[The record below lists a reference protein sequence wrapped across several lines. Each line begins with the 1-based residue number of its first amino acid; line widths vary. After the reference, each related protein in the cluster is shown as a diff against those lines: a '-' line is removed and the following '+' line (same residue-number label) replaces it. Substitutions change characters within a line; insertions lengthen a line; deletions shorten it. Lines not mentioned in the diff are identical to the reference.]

1 MMVSSSMSTFAAY
14 MARRESPAVR
24 YVRRFSIAVVCVYGV
39 LFWWNMFARIRQV
52 IRIEARVP
60 STVLAPG
67 STVGYDIIT
76 SGEVP
81 NRLVLELVQG
91 ERRSILFEQKSQFH
105 RIRAIDPRVFRYKPR
120 ITLTAEMLAGFHA
133 GAAVV
138 RVTGYGEQK
147 LLRTPEPRVREVA
160 VRLEP

>member
-1 MMVSSSMSTFAAY
+1 MSTFAAY
-14 MARRESPAVR
+14 MAGRESPAVR
-24 YVRRFSIAVVCVYGV
+24 YVRRLSIAVFCVYGV

-60 STVLAPG
+60 STVLTPG

-91 ERRSILFEQKSQFH
+91 ERHEILLEQRSQFH
-105 RIRAIDPRVFRYKPR
+105 RIRAIDPRIFRYTPTV
-120 ITLTAEMLAGFHA
+120 TLTGPVLSRFQPGP
-133 GAAVV
+133 AVV

-147 LLRTPEPRVREVA
+147 LLRTPAPRVREVA